1 MGNMVRSLLGLFLAV
16 LFVVGYAAGIAYA
29 QPPGHGKGGNPNGA
43 VFESA
48 MVEDAGFCLNT
59 NGQCDLSEGKV
70 KRNGEWKVELTLVT
84 CSEEMYDICVVYDG
98 VNERIVEV
106 LAETVSPDE
115 DCELKETGAVP
126 NDLYISP
133 SLEVR
138 VANGDACSGATDF
151 ATGFSF

>member
-70 KRNGEWKVELTLVT
+70 TRNGSWKVELTLDIIDCDLEVF
-84 CSEEMYDICVVYDG
+84 DICLVHKNG
-98 VNERIVEV
+98 FAA
-106 LAETVSPDE
+106 LAEDVSPDE